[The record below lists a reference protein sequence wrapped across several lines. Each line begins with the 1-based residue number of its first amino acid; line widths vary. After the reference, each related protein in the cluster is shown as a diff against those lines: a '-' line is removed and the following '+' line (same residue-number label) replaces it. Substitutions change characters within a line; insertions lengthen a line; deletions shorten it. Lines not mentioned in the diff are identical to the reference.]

1 MEIDLQSKG
10 EDTIMASKNIATFG
24 IYPDQI
30 SAGEAADDLKRIGF
44 RATDISILVPD
55 NVGTKDFGH
64 ERRSKAP
71 EGATLGAVAGALA
84 GAGLGWLV
92 SAGNFSSVPW
102 LDQFKALGA
111 LGAVLSGIGAV
122 TILGLF
128 IGGLI
133 GSGFP
138 MYEAIRYEGRT
149 RKGGVLLSAHCDNP
163 DWTRRAKEILRQTG
177 AKQMGVMREAK
188 ADFGASEKPMARTR
202 TAAVLDNLH
211 RDRDHMIRDHV
222 DPNRETAELHREE
235 LEPHEPVAG
244 GNSGSSA
251 DRVKH

>member
-1 MEIDLQSKG
+1 
-10 EDTIMASKNIATFG
+10 MAAKNIATFG
-24 IYPDQI
+24 IYADQI

-55 NVGTKDFGH
+55 NVGSKDFGH
-64 ERRSKAP
+64 ERRSRAP
-71 EGATLGAVAGALA
+71 EGATLGAVVGALA

-92 SAGNFSSVPW
+92 SAGTFSNVPW

-111 LGAVLSGIGAV
+111 LGAVLSGMGAV

-163 DWTRRAKEILRQTG
+163 DWTRRAKEMLRQTG

-188 ADFGASEKPMARTR
+188 ADFGASEKPMPRTR
-202 TAAVLDNLH
+202 TSGVLDCMH
-211 RDRDHMIRDHV
+211 ADRD
-222 DPNRETAELHREE
+222 RETADVHQKE
-235 LEPHEPVAG
+235 LETHEHLVG
-244 GNSGSSA
+244 GTSGSPA
-251 DRVKH
+251 DRVKY

>member
-1 MEIDLQSKG
+1 
-10 EDTIMASKNIATFG
+10 MAAKNIATFG
-24 IYPDQI
+24 IYADQI

-44 RATDISILVPD
+44 RTTDISILVPD
-55 NVGTKDFGH
+55 NVGSKDFGH
-64 ERRSKAP
+64 ERRTRAP
-71 EGATLGAVAGALA
+71 EGATLGAVIGALA

-92 SAGNFSSVPW
+92 STGAFSNVPW

-111 LGAVLSGIGAV
+111 LGAVLSGMGAV

-133 GSGFP
+133 ASGFP

-163 DWTRRAKEILRQTG
+163 DWTRRAKEMLRQTG

-188 ADFGASEKPMARTR
+188 ADFGASEKPMPRTR
-202 TAAVLDNLH
+202 TSGVLDRMH
-211 RDRDHMIRDHV
+211 ADRD
-222 DPNRETAELHREE
+222 RETADLHQKE
-235 LEPHEPVAG
+235 LETHEHLVG
-244 GNSGSSA
+244 GASGSPS

>member
-1 MEIDLQSKG
+1 
-10 EDTIMASKNIATFG
+10 MAAKNIATFG

-30 SAGEAADDLKRIGF
+30 SAGEAADDLRRIGF
-44 RATDISILVPD
+44 RPTDISILVPD

-71 EGATLGAVAGALA
+71 EGATLGAVVGALA
-84 GAGLGWLV
+84 GAGLGWVV
-92 SAGNFSSVPW
+92 SAGNFASAPW
-102 LDQFKALGA
+102 LDQFKALGT
-111 LGAVLSGIGAV
+111 LGAVLSGMGAA

-163 DWTRRAKEILRQTG
+163 DWTRRAREILRQTG

-202 TAAVLDNLH
+202 TAAVLDNLR
-211 RDRDHMIRDHV
+211 RDRDHAIRDHV
-222 DPNRETAELHREE
+222 DREHMDRNRETAELHREE

-244 GNSGSSA
+244 GTSGSPA